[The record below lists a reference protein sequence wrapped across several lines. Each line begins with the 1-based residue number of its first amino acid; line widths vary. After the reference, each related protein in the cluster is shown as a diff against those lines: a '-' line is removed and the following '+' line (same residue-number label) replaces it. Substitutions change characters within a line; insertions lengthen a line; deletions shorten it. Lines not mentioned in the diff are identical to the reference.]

1 MESLL
6 VMLVPLVLLI
16 LALVV
21 FQKQLKKMGLGKLLP
36 GIGLGILV
44 FLGGIA
50 FLVWRWLRKKP

>member
-1 MESLL
+1 MESLF
-6 VMLVPLVLLI
+6 VILVPLILLI

-21 FQKQLKKMGLGKLLP
+21 VQNQLKKIGLGKLLP

>member
-6 VMLVPLVLLI
+6 VMLVPLALLI

-50 FLVWRWLRKKP
+50 FLVWQWLRKKP

>member
-1 MESLL
+1 
-6 VMLVPLVLLI
+6 MLVPLALLI

-21 FQKQLKKMGLGKLLP
+21 SQKQLKKIGLGKLLP

-50 FLVWRWLRKKP
+50 FLVWQWLRKKP